1 MNATRWMRIVA
12 VAAAAAAFAGTA
24 IANETESGAKGDQSA
39 TDVNANSAA
48 QLGPDQS
55 AVPRRSGDLTAQ
67 HGSDNSAAQLG
78 TGLNGNPGAQLNNET
93 QATSAPPVDSAGNT
107 PEQPVT
113 TRTDTGTKS
122 HD

>member
-12 VAAAAAAFAGTA
+12 VAAAAAFAGTA
-24 IANETESGAKGDQSA
+24 IANETESSAKGDQSA

-55 AVPRRSGDLTAQ
+55 AAPHRPGDLTAQ

-78 TGLNGNPGAQLNNET
+78 SGSNGNPGAQLNNET
-93 QATSAPPVDSAGNT
+93 QATSAPLVDSDANT

-113 TRTDTGTKS
+113 TRTDTGSKLR
-122 HD
+122 D